1 MLIRFSVSNFLSFD
15 EETVFDMLASSSE
28 EHPNHVGMTG
38 NVRVVKNAAIY
49 GANGSGKSNLV
60 LAIHKFI
67 EIIRLGKLSENI
79 NTYKFKLNPKNKDLP
94 VKFEMEFS
102 IGNTMY
108 IYGIECNHKIIE
120 HEWLIDTT
128 SPDSDER
135 LLERKTSKSRDYD
148 IEFCKKWDE
157 TPEQKSINAVLKKNL
172 LRDDELILHHHETLL
187 IDELSEIYEY
197 LSKNIVIVKRNF
209 RPGSYF
215 SFLRTEIEIEAAS
228 ALIRKFD
235 TGISSIYIDE
245 IDLDSILADY
255 KSFVEKYNIS
265 LGQEEIENAKN
276 LAESMFRPIGKDSGF
291 IRINDKVVFRKIFYN
306 HKDEERNDIPFTFEE
321 ESDGTRKIFEF
332 LPLFLDQSVYDAVYI
347 IDEIDNS
354 LHPHLCYEFVK
365 LLMSDRTE
373 NSHNTFI
380 DFTKRKKN
388 SQIIFTTHQPNLLTR
403 ELFRDDEIWFVE
415 KDRHKGNTS
424 LYPLFEFDV
433 KADFNIED
441 GYLLGRFGG
450 VPLIDTHTYMQ

>member
-128 SPDSDER
+128 SSDSDER

-148 IEFCKKWDE
+148 IEFCEKWDE

-172 LRDDELILHHHETLL
+172 LRDDELILHHHETLS
-187 IDELSEIYEY
+187 IDELSEIDEY
-197 LSKNIVIVKRNF
+197 LGDRILVITRRSQISSF
-209 RPGSYF
+209 F
-215 SFLRTEIEIEAAS
+215 TFLRNDSDLKDAS
-228 ALIRKFD
+228 DLIKKFD
-235 TGISSIYIDE
+235 TGISSIFIDE

-255 KSFVEKYNIS
+255 KSFVEKYNVS
-265 LGQEEIENAKN
+265 LGQKEIEDTKN
-276 LAESMFRPIGKDSGF
+276 ISETMFMAINRESGF
-291 IRINDKVVFRKIFYN
+291 FKKNDKVVFRKILYN
-306 HKDEERNDIPFTFEE
+306 HKDVSNNDVPFSFEE
-321 ESDGTRKIFEF
+321 ESDGTQRVFEF
-332 LPLFLDQSVYDAVYI
+332 LPILALKEENDFVCI

-365 LLMSDRTE
+365 MLVKDRKGT
-373 NSHNTFI
+373 
-380 DFTKRKKN
+380 